1 MKKFFLALI
10 LVCITNLNALSSISA
25 IPVEE
30 KTLLDKVLNNLN
42 FTDASEE
49 SRAVIHKQLKPFL
62 KDGWYTHWLSNGSGD
77 DSKIAQS
84 DTRFADIM
92 IYNNDRVVNITLI
105 YFKQNGQIFISTKET
120 IEVGSEDAL
129 TKFREKQKDA
139 QLENLNETDNYAVFN
154 KKGYMAYETVHIK
167 EPNALMV
174 YETSN
179 YLNVTTKSAVIDK
192 ISIGGEK
199 LPVK

>member
-84 DTRFADIM
+84 DTRFTDIM